1 MSEQYVSNFEYINH
15 SKRNSV
21 FVIFIYILL
30 IAVIFG
36 AIGTLLELYGPAYD
50 FPVVQNS
57 GYYGWEWLFPVL
69 VWACVGILIALIV
82 CAYTYSESG
91 KILAKAA
98 DAHEV
103 SRQEEPYLFETVDA
117 IAGGVEL
124 KTPAVFVIET
134 PELNAF
140 ASGSSR
146 GKSMVAVTRGMLET
160 MNREELEGVIAHEVA
175 HLKNDDI
182 KFVSLAVAL
191 SATLL
196 LITRTVSR
204 GVFHSRGGRSNRSSG
219 GSGGA
224 AMIVLVIVAIVIV
237 AITPLLA
244 RALQGAVSRQRE
256 FLADASGAAIIG
268 YPLGLASALE
278 KISAYNSSYLENHK
292 SSFTNSSVHALCI
305 SDPVSKRVSGLFATH
320 PPIEERIRR
329 LRGGR

>member
-1 MSEQYVSNFEYINH
+1 MSKKYTSNFEYINH

-21 FVIFIYILL
+21 FVI
-30 IAVIFG
+30 AVYVF
-36 AIGTLLELYGPAYD
+36 
-50 FPVVQNS
+50 
-57 GYYGWEWLFPVL
+57 
-69 VWACVGILIALIV
+69 LIALIFGILAFLFSYYAYDGGRTFSYYVGGTDIGFLAPIFLGVGIGVMISIIV
-82 CAYTYSESG
+82 CVYTYSRSG

-98 DAHEV
+98 NGHEV

-124 KTPAVFVIET
+124 STPKIYVIET

-140 ASGSSR
+140 ASGASK
-146 GKSMVAVTRGMLET
+146 GNAMIAVTRGLLDS
-160 MNREELEGVIAHEVA
+160 MNREELEGVLAHEIA

-196 LITRTVSR
+196 LITYTVRR
-204 GVFHSRGGRSNRSSG
+204 GVFSGGGRRRSSNQG
-219 GSGGA
+219 GGNA
-224 AMIVLVIVAIVIV
+224 VVMLVLLAVAIVIV
-237 AITPLLA
+237 LITPLLA

-278 KISAYNSSYLENHK
+278 KIESHNRSFLESNK
-292 SSFTNSSVHALCI
+292 TAFTNTSIYALCI
-305 SDPVSKRVSGLFATH
+305 SDPIPSKISGLFATH
-320 PPIEERIRR
+320 PPIAERIRR
-329 LRGGR
+329 LRGE